1 MSNLEFSI
9 IFIYFNPK
17 IYFVYFSIFNLKK
30 KKRKTHQ
37 TKLVILGINKFN
49 LIIKI

>member
-1 MSNLEFSI
+1 MFNLEFSI
-9 IFIYFNPK
+9 IFIFIQKYILF
-17 IYFVYFSIFNLKK
+17 IFQYLTLKK
-30 KKRKTHQ
+30 KESHW